1 MIGQSFFRK
10 YSLTTVS
17 LAFLIALIGA
27 INLASA
33 SQATRPNLYLLQLA
47 WLLISV
53 LAAAAVVRI
62 PTHIIEFL
70 TYPLYFFVNG
80 LLVLVL
86 VAGITVKGAQRWL
99 DLGFFRLQPS
109 ELAKLVIILV
119 VARYFSRFRM
129 AGGYTLRAL
138 LRPFNISRPVAVAFL
153 LGARWYSLPEGSL
166 PLGSWV
172 FTGLIGL
179 VVLAW
184 LIISAILLV
193 RSGLDHQRIIAPIDI
208 VLVPFFLIV
217 IEPDLGT
224 SLIVLSIALVQILFC
239 GVRRGSLVI
248 AALLGV
254 GLVLGGWNYLLKD
267 YQRQRVETFLN
278 PESDL
283 QGAGYHASQSIIAI
297 GSGGL
302 TGKGLFAGTQTQL
315 SFLPE
320 NQTDFVFSVLAEEW
334 GFVGCSL
341 LILLFMALV
350 LSMLRAVKDQNEQFA
365 ALLCVGAA
373 AMVFWHVI
381 INIGMVTALLPVVG
395 VTLPFVSYGG
405 SSMVTQVV
413 AIAFVVNAGFWRRG

>member
-1 MIGQSFFRK
+1 MIGQSFNKK
-10 YSLTTVS
+10 YSTATVT
-17 LAFLIALIGA
+17 IALAIACIGA
-27 INLASA
+27 LNLASA

-47 WLLISV
+47 WLFISIF
-53 LAAAAVVRI
+53 AAAAVVRI

-86 VAGITVKGAQRWL
+86 VAGVTVKGAQRWL

-119 VARYFSRFRM
+119 VARYFSRFKM
-129 AGGYTLRAL
+129 TGGYTLRAL
-138 LRPFNISRPVAVAFL
+138 LRPFNLSRPIAIGVL
-153 LGARWYSLPEGSL
+153 LGVRWYSLPAGEMPFSSL
-166 PLGSWV
+166 VL
-172 FTGLIGL
+172 TGVVCFVVATWGL
-179 VVLAW
+179 VSL
-184 LIISAILLV
+184 ILLLRNGV
-193 RSGLDHQRIIAPIDI
+193 THSRIVAPIDI
-208 VLVPFFLIV
+208 VLLPFFLIV

-224 SLIVLSIALVQILFC
+224 SLIVLSIAMVQVLFC
-239 GVRRGSLVI
+239 GVRRGSLLI
-248 AALLGV
+248 AALLGIGV
-254 GLVLGGWNYLLKD
+254 VLGGWNYLLKD

-365 ALLCVGAA
+365 ALICVGAA
-373 AMVFWHVI
+373 AMVFWHVL

-405 SSMVTQVV
+405 SSMVTQVLAV
-413 AIAFVVNAGFWRRG
+413 AFVVNAAYWRRG